1 MIQIRSSFSAKVVL
15 WLLLIVLPIFLVT
28 VGYLFMQTRKLVHTE
43 AEERAHGALHAA
55 MQYINRYFITVET
68 AVNTHA
74 WMVEQSQ
81 DPDTLTS
88 IIHTMASINPI
99 IDGSVLAMESNVV
112 RQHPQHFMTYSIKIK
127 DSLRTGIEQ
136 ELDYFCREWY
146 TEPRRQKAPCWLL
159 YQEDSLSLNL
169 SDMGMVATYN
179 KPIYDAQQRFIGII
193 SAEMSLQHL
202 SKMLLEETLPY
213 AHSYYVILDEKGRYV
228 GHPDTTR
235 LFKKTI
241 FDVADPQKNS
251 DVIALGYEMTKG
263 KEGHMSVNINNQRS
277 LVCYMPIPN
286 TKWSLAIVSPE
297 SDIFKYY
304 NRLTYIMV
312 ILFILGLTAVCVHT
326 YKSVTMAI
334 RPLELLLDKTKAIA
348 EGHVDVDI
356 VHTERTDAIGVLQN
370 SFATMQE
377 SLNYYMNSVQKAS
390 KQKQQYNE
398 ELEQATKLVV
408 ESEKQKTAFIQ
419 NVTHQI
425 RTPLN
430 IIMGFA
436 QVLQTSYEGGN
447 SQTISGEELKSIT
460 DTMHY
465 NSMQLLRMVLM
476 LFDSSESGIAKENR
490 DDKKEE
496 LQIGAIREEVIN
508 YTRFQYPENSISSL
522 TTLPED
528 FNILVSHKL
537 LTYTIQELLNNAMK
551 YSDGKNVT
559 LIIKKM
565 DHTLRF
571 IIQDTG
577 RGINTADQDRIFT
590 FFSKVDGF
598 SEGLGLGLPLCK
610 RHAEQ
615 MGGSLTLDTSY
626 TEGCRFVLE
635 VPMTS

>member
-377 SLNYYMNSVQKAS
+377 SLNSYLESINEAS
-390 KQKQQYNE
+390 EQNQQYNQ
-398 ELEQATKLVV
+398 ELEHTMQMAM
-408 ESEKQKTAFIQ
+408 ESERQKTIFIQ

-436 QVLQTSYEGGN
+436 QVLNNMPKDENPS
-447 SQTISGEELKSIT
+447 SGLSSEELKNIVQSMT
-460 DTMHY
+460 Y
-465 NSMQLLRMVLM
+465 NSKQLIRMVLM
-476 LFDSSESGIAKENR
+476 LYDSSENGQKMTRKLHIEKVAVDATMKEMLNYIHEESPDVDIAYSNSLPAGFCMNTDR
-490 DDKKEE
+490 RS
-496 LQIGAIREEVIN
+496 IG
-508 YTRFQYPENSISSL
+508 YSI
-522 TTLPED
+522 
-528 FNILVSHKL
+528 
-537 LTYTIQELLNNAMK
+537 YELLHNAIK
-551 YSDGKNVT
+551 YSDKQHISLDVEQEDGRV
-559 LIIKKM
+559 
-565 DHTLRF
+565 RF
-571 IIQDTG
+571 IVQDTG
-577 RGINTADQDRIFT
+577 SGISDTNREHIFNFFVKADRY
-590 FFSKVDGF
+590 
-598 SEGLGLGLPLCK
+598 SEGLGLGLPLAM
-610 RHAEQ
+610 RHAQ
-615 MGGSLTLDTSY
+615 MLGGQLTLDTGY
-626 TEGCRFVLE
+626 QEGCRFIFE
-635 VPMTS
+635 IPI

>member
-99 IDGSVLAMESNVV
+99 IDGSVLAMEFNVV

-127 DSLRTGIEQ
+127 DSLRTDIEQ

-430 IIMGFA
+430 IIGGFA
-436 QVLQTSYEGGN
+436 QVLQNDCEMLLDEDIESISTGILQN
-447 SQTISGEELKSIT
+447 SQDIQTIISNLLTISALEECTEIERTDEVACNAFCQEVMDSVILRYPATVSMSMETKVPDTFCIKTHRKS
-460 DTMHY
+460 
-465 NSMQLLRMVLM
+465 LRMILRE
-476 LFDSSESGIAKENR
+476 LLENANKFTKVGNITLHCR
-490 DDKKEE
+490 QQDAQWVEFSVSDTG
-496 LQIGAIREEVIN
+496 QGV
-508 YTRFQYPENSISSL
+508 
-522 TTLPED
+522 LPED
-528 FNILVSHKL
+528 
-537 LTYTIQELLNNAMK
+537 YE
-551 YSDGKNVT
+551 
-559 LIIKKM
+559 
-565 DHTLRF
+565 
-571 IIQDTG
+571 
-577 RGINTADQDRIFT
+577 RIFT
-590 FFSKVDGF
+590 MFTKLSAF
-598 SEGLGLGLPLCK
+598 SEGLGLGLYLS
-610 RHAEQ
+610 RRQARL
-615 MGGSLTLDTSY
+615 MGGDIEIDKNY
-626 TEGCRFVLE
+626 TGGSRFTVRL
-635 VPMTS
+635 PLS